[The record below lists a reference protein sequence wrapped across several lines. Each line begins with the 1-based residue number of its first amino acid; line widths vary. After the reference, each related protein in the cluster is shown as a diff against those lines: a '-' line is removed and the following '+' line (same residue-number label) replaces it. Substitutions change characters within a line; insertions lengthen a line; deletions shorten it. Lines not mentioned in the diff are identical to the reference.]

1 LELRWAMVDVA
12 FPAVLFAANGVVAV
26 LNAHAY
32 GRSADTRDLAATIAW
47 VGSTAYWLIRLML
60 EVGI

>member
-1 LELRWAMVDVA
+1 MVDVA
-12 FPAVLFAANGVVAV
+12 FPAALFAANGVVAV

-32 GRSADTRDLAATIAW
+32 GKSADTRDLAATIAW
-47 VGSTAYWLIRLML
+47 AGSTAYWLIRLVL

>member
-1 LELRWAMVDVA
+1 MADVA

-32 GRSADTRDLAATIAW
+32 GKTADTRDLAATIAW
-47 VGSTAYWLIRLML
+47 AGSTAYWLIRLVL